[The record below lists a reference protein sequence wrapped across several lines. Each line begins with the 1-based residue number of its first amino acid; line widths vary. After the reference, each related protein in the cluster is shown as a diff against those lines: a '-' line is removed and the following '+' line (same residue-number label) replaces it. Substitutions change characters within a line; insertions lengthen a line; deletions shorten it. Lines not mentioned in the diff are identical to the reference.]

1 MLSFIGFTAGGV
13 AASSTAAAWQ
23 ASIGNVAAGSLFAA
37 FQSAGATGIG
47 LGGWALPATVLAAA
61 GAYKARASRG
71 ADDAR
76 IQ

>member
-23 ASIGNVAAGSLFAA
+23 ASIGDVAAGSLFAA
-37 FQSAGATGIG
+37 FPSAGA
-47 LGGWALPATVLAAA
+47 ALPATVLAAA
-61 GAYKARASRG
+61 GAYKASASRG
-71 ADDAR
+71 AEDAR